1 MIEFYSI
8 TELLTNDVETITT
21 SNVHSKEKDEVFN
34 MFHIR
39 RAMLLKTYGVTVIRD
54 EYSEEDEWG
63 FIKVMLGNGV
73 TIEVAM
79 SSVQLV

>member
-21 SNVHSKEKDEVFN
+21 SNIQSKEKNEVFN
-34 MFHIR
+34 MFHTR
-39 RAMLLKTYGVTVIRD
+39 RVMLLKTYGVTVIRD

-63 FIKVMLGNGV
+63 FVKVMLDNGV

>member
-21 SNVHSKEKDEVFN
+21 SNIQSKEKDEVFN
-34 MFHIR
+34 MFHTR

-63 FIKVMLGNGV
+63 FVKVMLSNGI

>member
-1 MIEFYSI
+1 MTQFYSI
-8 TELLTNDVETITT
+8 TELMTNDMETITL
-21 SNVHSKEKDEVFN
+21 SNIQSKEKDEVFS
-34 MFHIR
+34 MFHVR

-54 EYSEEDEWG
+54 EYSEKDEWG
-63 FIKVMLGNGV
+63 FIKVMLDNGV